1 MMLLYPANAVKALEF
16 NKVGQLLKQH
26 CRTDA
31 AREQAEQLRFHT
43 RIDYVTDA
51 LAQTNEFKTILLG
64 SDHFPND
71 FTRNLQKEL
80 RLMAIPGGVLNGEQ
94 LYAIKQLALNM

>member
-1 MMLLYPANAVKALEF
+1 MMQLYPANAEEALEF
-16 NKVGQLLKQH
+16 NKVCQLLKQH

-31 AREQAEQLRFHT
+31 AREQVGQLRFHT
-43 RIDYVTDA
+43 RIDYVENA

-64 SDHFPND
+64 SDYFPND

-80 RLMAIPGGVLNGEQ
+80 KL
-94 LYAIKQLALNM
+94 LAVTGAVWAERVFAAFV